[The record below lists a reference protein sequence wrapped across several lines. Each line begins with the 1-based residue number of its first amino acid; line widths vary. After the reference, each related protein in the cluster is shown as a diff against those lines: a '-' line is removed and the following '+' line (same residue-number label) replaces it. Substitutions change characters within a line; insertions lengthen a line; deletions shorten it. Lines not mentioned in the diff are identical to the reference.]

1 MGSLTYEDLEFYFDF
16 VKKDNRSKFT
26 WVRRIPEEFTGS
38 EGRPLRAG
46 IRLEDVSR
54 FCDNWLYIALDDVN
68 KHFRDYK
75 VRLVVKLTY
84 EGYYDVENYITD
96 VDLLLI
102 DRSATLDVREFDKL
116 KTAVRFYLDKVEGV
130 RLSNSF

>member
-1 MGSLTYEDLEFYFDF
+1 MSSLTYEDFKLYFEC

-26 WVRRIPEEFTGS
+26 WVRRIPEGFIGS

-46 IRLEDVSR
+46 IRLEDVSYL
-54 FCDNWLYIALDDVN
+54 CDNWLYVVLDDVN

-102 DRSATLDVREFDKL
+102 DKDTTLDIREIEEL
-116 KTAVRFYLDKVEGV
+116 RTGIRLYLDGV
-130 RLSNSF
+130 KKNR

>member
-1 MGSLTYEDLEFYFDF
+1 MGLLTYEDLKLYFDC

-26 WVRRIPEEFTGS
+26 WVRMIPEEFIGS

-46 IRLEDVSR
+46 IKLEDVSC
-54 FCDNWLYIALDDVN
+54 FCDNWLYVVLDDVN
-68 KHFRDYK
+68 KQFRDYK
-75 VRLVVKLTY
+75 VRLVIKLTY
-84 EGYYDVENYITD
+84 EGYYDIENYIVD

-102 DRSATLDVREFDKL
+102 DKTATLDVREFDKL

-130 RLSNSF
+130 S

>member
-1 MGSLTYEDLEFYFDF
+1 MSSLTYEDFKRYFEC

-26 WVRRIPEEFTGS
+26 WVRVIPEGFIGS

-46 IRLEDVSR
+46 VKLEDVSYL
-54 FCDNWLYIALDDVN
+54 CDNWLYVLLDDMN
-68 KHFRDYK
+68 KYFRDYK

-102 DRSATLDVREFDKL
+102 VKGTALDIKEFDEL
-116 KTAVRFYLDKVEGV
+116 KTVVRLYLDKVKGF
-130 RLSNSF
+130 S

>member
-1 MGSLTYEDLEFYFDF
+1 MCSLTYEDFKLYFDF

-46 IRLEDVSR
+46 IKLEDVSR
-54 FCDNWLYIALDDVN
+54 FCDNWLYIVLDDVN
-68 KHFRDYK
+68 KQFRDYK
-75 VRLVVKLTY
+75 VRLVIKLTY
-84 EGYYDVENYITD
+84 EGYYDIENYIVD

-102 DRSATLDVREFDKL
+102 DKIATLDVREFDKL
-116 KTAVRFYLDKVEGV
+116 KTAVRFYLDKVEGF
-130 RLSNSF
+130 S

>member
-1 MGSLTYEDLEFYFDF
+1 MGLLTYEDFKLYFDC

-26 WVRRIPEEFTGS
+26 WVHRILEEFIGS

-46 IRLEDVSR
+46 IKLEDVSR
-54 FCDNWLYIALDDVN
+54 FCDNWLYIVLDDVN
-68 KHFRDYK
+68 KQFRDYK
-75 VRLVVKLTY
+75 VRLVIKLTY
-84 EGYYDVENYITD
+84 EGYYDIENYIVD

-102 DRSATLDVREFDKL
+102 DKTATLDVREFDKL

-130 RLSNSF
+130 S

>member
-1 MGSLTYEDLEFYFDF
+1 MCSLTYEDFKLYFDF

-38 EGRPLRAG
+38 EGRPLRTG
-46 IRLEDVSR
+46 IKLEDVSR
-54 FCDNWLYIALDDVN
+54 FCDNWLYIVLDDVN
-68 KHFRDYK
+68 KRFRNYK
-75 VRLVVKLTY
+75 VRLVIKLTY
-84 EGYYDVENYITD
+84 EGYYDIEIYIVD

-102 DRSATLDVREFDKL
+102 DKTATLDVREFDKL

-130 RLSNSF
+130 S

>member
-1 MGSLTYEDLEFYFDF
+1 MSSLTYEDFKRYFEC

-26 WVRRIPEEFTGS
+26 WVRVIPEGFIGS

-46 IRLEDVSR
+46 VKLEDVSYL
-54 FCDNWLYIALDDVN
+54 CDNWLYVLLDDMN
-68 KHFRDYK
+68 KYFRDYK

-102 DRSATLDVREFDKL
+102 VKGTALDIKEFDKL
-116 KTAVRFYLDKVEGV
+116 KTVVRLYLDKVKGF
-130 RLSNSF
+130 S

>member
-1 MGSLTYEDLEFYFDF
+1 MCNLTYEDFKLYFDC

-26 WVRRIPEEFTGS
+26 WVRRIPEGFIGS

-46 IRLEDVSR
+46 IRLEDVSYL
-54 FCDNWLYIALDDVN
+54 CDNWLYVVLDDVN

-102 DRSATLDVREFDKL
+102 DRTATLDIKEFDEL
-116 KTAVRFYLDKVEGV
+116 KIAVRLYLDKVKGF
-130 RLSNSF
+130 S

>member
-1 MGSLTYEDLEFYFDF
+1 MCSLTYEDFKLYFDF

-46 IRLEDVSR
+46 IKLEDISR
-54 FCDNWLYIALDDVN
+54 FCDNWLYIVLDDVN
-68 KHFRDYK
+68 KQFRDYK
-75 VRLVVKLTY
+75 VRLVIKLTY
-84 EGYYDVENYITD
+84 EGYYDIENYIVD

-102 DRSATLDVREFDKL
+102 DKDTTLDIREIEEL
-116 KTAVRFYLDKVEGV
+116 RTGIRLYLDGV
-130 RLSNSF
+130 KKNR